1 MLTIVQVFAR
11 GLTVGKDVS
20 PSLSNA
26 VRPYWTACG
35 QALQQFNTFVVS
47 DPRVDVTVLPLFDG
61 ISQIKWKEDE
71 VNGKAHPEATNGSV
85 TNGKAINGAH

>member
-35 QALQQFNTFVVS
+35 QALQQFNAFVAS

-61 ISQIKWKEDE
+61 ISQIKWKEAGVANE
-71 VNGKAHPEATNGSV
+71 ASPETTNGNATNGKV
-85 TNGKAINGAH
+85 TNGAH